1 MEVRYEERDSG
12 RLVTLEGD
20 VDMGSS
26 RDLRR
31 VFQDLWGSKVSPIVV
46 DLGEVPYIDSS
57 GLATLVE
64 CFKEVG
70 KYKGKFV
77 LAGMTQN
84 VREVFRLARLDTVLT
99 IRDSVDEA
107 FSG

>member
-1 MEVRYEERDSG
+1 MEVRQEERDSG
-12 RLVTLEGD
+12 RLVMLEGD

-26 RDLRR
+26 RELRK
-31 VFQDLWGSKVSPIVV
+31 VFQGLWSGKVSPIVV
-46 DLGEVPYIDSS
+46 DLGKVPYIDSS

-64 CFKEVG
+64 CFKEVS
-70 KYKGKFV
+70 KYKGKFA

-99 IRDSVDEA
+99 IFDSVEQA